1 MAAIT
6 FVKWTAEGLPD
17 GLTINEDTGVISGT
31 PTVEM
36 GSYSVYVTVE
46 TNYGADSKYITINVE
61 APEGWEPIIEPDQ
74 IITIFADTAMTYE
87 IKGTNVKKTA

>member
-6 FVKWTAEGLPD
+6 FIHWYAEGLPA
-17 GLTINEDTGVISGT
+17 GLTIDKFTGVISGT

-36 GSYSVYVTVE
+36 GTYSVYVTVE

-61 APEGWEPIIEPDQ
+61 APEGWQPVIEPDQ
-74 IITIFADTAMTYE
+74 IITVFVDTEMSYE
-87 IKGTNVKKTA
+87 VKGTNVKRTA